1 MSKREEQTSQVV
13 LHTDQGAVYSSQ
25 AFCQAHYHYNILRSM
40 SRGGTPTDNPIIEA
54 LNGWIKEELYLDFGL
69 AHTDNVPALLDA
81 YVQFFNN
88 DRPAAAL
95 AYKSPVQYRTERGF
109 L

>member
-1 MSKREEQTSQVV
+1 MIITYFALCRE
-13 LHTDQGAVYSSQ
+13 
-25 AFCQAHYHYNILRSM
+25 
-40 SRGGTPTDNPIIEA
+40 GGTPTDNQIIEA